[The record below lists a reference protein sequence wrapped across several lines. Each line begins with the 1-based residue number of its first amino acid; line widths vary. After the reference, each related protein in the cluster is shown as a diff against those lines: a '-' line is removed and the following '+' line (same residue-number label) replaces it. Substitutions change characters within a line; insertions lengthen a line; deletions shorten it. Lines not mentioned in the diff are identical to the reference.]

1 MHFNNEI
8 LMSRVARGDRAAFEI
23 LYDRHAATVLSILL
37 QITGEP
43 ARAEVILQETFWQV
57 WKSADTYP
65 SQDRSFT
72 SWLFRIARSLAMDSY
87 SRQNVHPKEIMGM
100 TNFDQASDSKNV
112 LAQAQSDLN
121 TERARNM
128 LRRLPHE
135 QRQILEMAY
144 FRGMTRQEIAA
155 ATGEALDSISS
166 LARLGLQKIHEA
178 LETGEANEVIPKLN
192 RK

>member
-8 LMSRVARGDRAAFEI
+8 LVSRVARGDRAAFEI

-72 SWLFRIARSLAMDSY
+72 SWLFRIARSLAMDTDSQ
-87 SRQNVHPKEIMGM
+87 QNVHPQEIMAR
-100 TNFDQASDSKNV
+100 TNFDQAFDSKNV

-121 TERARNM
+121 TKQAGNI
-128 LRRLPHE
+128 LRRLPHD

-144 FRGMTRQEIAA
+144 FHGMTRQEIADT
-155 ATGEALDSISS
+155 TGEALDTIST
-166 LARLGLQKIHEA
+166 LARLGLQKIHE
-178 LETGEANEVIPKLN
+178 VKPKLN